1 MLYDAIGTL
10 ADAVKGALN
19 RPEHIGV
26 LMPPL
31 IQKWANIGDDDRSLF
46 PLLECFT
53 SIAQAIGV
61 GFVPYAQPVY
71 GRCLRLIR
79 DTLHTDYL
87 ALSDPSVEPLDKEF
101 IVCSLD
107 LISGMTEGMGEHI
120 APLIEGSGLAELL
133 LHCLRD
139 TSAHSA
145 DVRQSAFALVGD
157 MARACI
163 AQLRPAL
170 GEILPLLTEQMEPSV
185 VSVCNNASWAVGEIA
200 MKVGPEEMRPYV
212 EPMLAK
218 LVPIMRAHGQ
228 NQSINKSLIQNAAI
242 TLGRLGIVA
251 PDLGAA
257 ALDAYVAPMCLSLRT
272 IRDDIEK
279 EHAFTGLCRM
289 IRINPRAPLTAMT
302 ELCDAIASWSAP
314 PPALH
319 EEMRAILDGYRQSVP
334 PDQWAQFIASLP
346 ADLKQRL
353 AEREKL

>member
-1 MLYDAIGTL
+1 MVSFIRYQARNLLVLYDAVGTL

-19 RPEHIGV
+19 RPEHISV

-31 IQKWANIGDDDRSLF
+31 IQKWANIRDDDRSLF

-53 SIAQAIGV
+53 SIAQAIGA

-71 GRCLRLIR
+71 GRCLKLIR
-79 DTLHTDYL
+79 DTLQSDYL

-107 LISGMTEGMGEHI
+107 LISGMTEGMGAHI
-120 APLIEGSGLAELL
+120 APLIEGSDLAELL

-157 MARACI
+157 MAKACI
-163 AQLRPAL
+163 GQLRPAL
-170 GEILPLLTEQMEPSV
+170 GEILPLLTEQMDPSV
-185 VSVCNNASWAVGEIA
+185 VSVCNNASWALGEVA

-257 ALDAYVAPMCLSLRT
+257 ALDAYVAPMCVSLRT
-272 IRDDIEK
+272 IRD
-279 EHAFTGLCRM
+279 
-289 IRINPRAPLTAMT
+289 
-302 ELCDAIASWSAP
+302 EL
-314 PPALH
+314 
-319 EEMRAILDGYRQSVP
+319 
-334 PDQWAQFIASLP
+334 
-346 ADLKQRL
+346 
-353 AEREKL
+353 